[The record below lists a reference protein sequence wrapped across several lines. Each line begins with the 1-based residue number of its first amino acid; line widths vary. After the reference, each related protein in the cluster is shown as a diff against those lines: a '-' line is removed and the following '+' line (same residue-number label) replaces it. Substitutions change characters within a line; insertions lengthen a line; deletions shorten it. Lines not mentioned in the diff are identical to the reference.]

1 MELVFLCIKIFCCR
15 IIDVSMGTIRTIN
28 VVKGKT
34 LIGAVIGFFEVLIWF
49 LIVKD
54 ALNTELTGILNS
66 LFIAISYAGGYATG
80 TYIGGMLSDKFIQG
94 NLTLQV
100 ILTKN
105 DDELVDAIR
114 KEGYGVSVLD
124 VRGQLNINDKYMLFI
139 EIDKKN
145 LSHVTSIIKK
155 LDKKAFIVVN
165 ETELVQNGF
174 IK

>member
-1 MELVFLCIKIFCCR
+1 MMELFLLCLKVFACR
-15 IIDVSMGTIRTIN
+15 IIDVSLGTIRTIN

-34 LIGAVIGFFEVLIWF
+34 LLGSIIGFFEVLLWF

-54 ALNTELTGILNS
+54 ALNTDLTGFS
-66 LFIAISYAGGYATG
+66 AG
-80 TYIGGMLSDKFIQG
+80 TYIGGLLSEKFIHG

-100 ILTKN
+100 ILTKT
-105 DDELVDAIR
+105 DDEVVEEIR
-114 KEGYGVSVLD
+114 KEGYGVSVID
-124 VRGQLNINDKYMLFI
+124 VRGQLNSGDKYMLFI

-145 LSHVTSIIKK
+145 LNHVTSIIKN

-165 ETELVQNGF
+165 ETKLVQNGF

>member
-105 DDELVDAIR
+105 DDELVAAIR

-165 ETELVQNGF
+165 ETKLVQNGF

>member
-1 MELVFLCIKIFCCR
+1 
-15 IIDVSMGTIRTIN
+15 
-28 VVKGKT
+28 
-34 LIGAVIGFFEVLIWF
+34 
-49 LIVKD
+49 
-54 ALNTELTGILNS
+54 
-66 LFIAISYAGGYATG
+66 
-80 TYIGGMLSDKFIQG
+80 MLSDKFIQG

-165 ETELVQNGF
+165 ETKLVQNGF